1 MRLKLLTLIGA
12 LALIQMNALAQE
24 APLDTLTNRVK
35 IIASDVD
42 GLKRFKVTGYLQ
54 PQYQVADSSGVASFS
69 GGDFASGLNKR
80 FSLRR
85 GRVKFQYDYTGITW
99 VLQLD
104 ATEKGVALTDGY
116 GKYTEP
122 WLNAF
127 YMQAG
132 IFNRPWGYEI
142 PTSSGVRETPERAR
156 WSQTLFPGD
165 RDLGAMIGFQMP
177 KTSKWN
183 FFSANVAMVNG
194 TGRTASDFDYQK
206 DLIAHIAINKSL
218 MDEKFK
224 VGVGGSYYSGGIRQF
239 TKYVYSMGTNSSG
252 LKEFVVD
259 STSTNKDAIATRSYV
274 GADLQLSYSTKI
286 GITTLRG
293 EFIQGKQP
301 VPGNSNSS
309 SPTTVTASAS
319 TTTVTNT
326 SGANVTVTTTT
337 TTFPNTY
344 LRNVM
349 GYNLY
354 FVQNIN
360 QIKSGIVVKYDMY
373 DPNTDAAGMDIGA
386 VDANKKANNLNKADI
401 SYTTLGVG
409 YILYL
414 NPNVKFTGY
423 YDMVTNEST
432 ALKGWTQDLRDNVW
446 TFRIQYKF

>member
-1 MRLKLLTLIGA
+1 MQLKVLTLISV
-12 LALIQMNALAQE
+12 LSFMQLNARAQE
-24 APLDTLTNRVK
+24 APIDTLTNRVN

-42 GLKRFKVTGYLQ
+42 VLKRIKITGYLQ
-54 PQYQVADSSGVASFS
+54 PQYQVADSSGISSFA

-80 FSLRR
+80 FALRR
-85 GRVKFQYDYTGITW
+85 GRVKFTYDYTGINW

-104 ATEKGVALTDGY
+104 ATEKGVAVTDAY

-122 WLNAF
+122 WMNAF

-142 PTSSGVRETPERAR
+142 PTSSSVRETPERAR
-156 WSQTLFPGD
+156 WSQTLFPGE

-183 FFSANVAMVNG
+183 FIWAQVAMVNG
-194 TGRTASDFDYQK
+194 TGITASDFDYQK
-206 DLIAHIAINKSL
+206 DLIAHIGINKNL
-218 MDEKFK
+218 MNEKFK
-224 VGVGGSYYSGGIRQF
+224 LGVGGSYYSGGIRQF

-252 LKEFVVD
+252 LKAFVVD
-259 STSTNKDAIATRSYV
+259 SASTNKDAIAARSYI
-274 GADLQLSYSTKI
+274 GADLQLSYSSKL

-309 SPTTVTASAS
+309 SPSTVTATSTQS
-319 TTTVTNT
+319 ITVNSSGVPSLTTT
-326 SGANVTVTTTT
+326 S
-337 TTFPNTY
+337 TFPNTY

-349 GYNLY
+349 GYNFY

-360 QIKSGIVVKYDMY
+360 QIKSGIVLKYDMY
-373 DPNTDAAGMDIGA
+373 DPNTDASGMEIGA

-414 NPNVKFTGY
+414 NPNVKFIGY